1 VLLETN
7 RNISGLSFGNTTSEV
22 KGSLVSTPGSD
33 PGDALE
39 VFESLAA
46 RSKFTGRYE
55 SPFGCSVSQK
65 LSKQFKQL

>member
-7 RNISGLSFGNTTSEV
+7 RNISGLSFGNTTSKV
-22 KGSLVSTPGSD
+22 KGPLVSTPGSD

-46 RSKFTGRYE
+46 RSKFTGFLVIRRLKN
-55 SPFGCSVSQK
+55 SRNN
-65 LSKQFKQL
+65 LSNSNAF